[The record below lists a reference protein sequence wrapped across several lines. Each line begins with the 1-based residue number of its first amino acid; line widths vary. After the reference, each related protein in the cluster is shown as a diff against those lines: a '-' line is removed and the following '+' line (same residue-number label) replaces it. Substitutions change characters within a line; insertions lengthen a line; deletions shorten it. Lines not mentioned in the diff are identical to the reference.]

1 MNTGHGWDDM
11 NDGSGKGDLMSQTE
25 KRATL
30 LLVDDLPANIK
41 VLLSVLREEYEIL
54 VATSGALALK
64 SAMSKPVDLIV
75 LDIVMPEMD
84 GYEVCRRLKTEES
97 TKDVPVI
104 FLTGGDADSDESEGL
119 ALGAVD
125 YVTKPVNPQLLKR
138 RIESQ
143 LTIRELGRRVAE
155 LEAELAAR

>member
-1 MNTGHGWDDM
+1 
-11 NDGSGKGDLMSQTE
+11 MSDPV

-41 VLLSVLREEYEIL
+41 ILLTALRDEFEIL
-54 VATSGALALK
+54 VATSGPLALK
-64 SAMSKPVDLIV
+64 TVANKPVDLIV

-84 GYEVCRRLKTEES
+84 GYEVCRQLKDNEATS
-97 TKDVPVI
+97 NIPVI
-104 FLTGGDADSDESEGL
+104 FLTGGDADSDEREGL

-143 LTIRELGRRVAE
+143 LTIRELMLRVTE
-155 LEAELAAR
+155 LEQALAEKS